1 MKKDLLEK
9 PFPNSVIKSRRGS
22 FGKSLSYVEGSE
34 YIRRLNDAF
43 DSAWS
48 FEIVEHQTIGK
59 EMLVLGKLTA
69 GDMVKMAFGGSTIT
83 TNRDTGELVSQVDD
97 LKSAATDALKK
108 ACSLLG
114 IGLHLYSV
122 PASSK
127 KETPQPETIRG
138 RARRDSTKKPN
149 QPPPRLTQKQL
160 SAIWSYGRSLGM
172 TADQIR
178 NRCQRAFS
186 VFPEFLSKSD
196 ASSFISELNEESQE
210 ARR

>member
-9 PFPNSVIKSRRGS
+9 PFPQSVIKSRKGS

-48 FEIVEHQTIGK
+48 FEVIEYKELGK

-97 LKSAATDALKK
+97 LKSASTDALKK

-122 PASSK
+122 PATSTK
-127 KETPQPETIRG
+127 KETPQPRSDGDRTH
-138 RARRDSTKKPN
+138 RDSTKKPT
-149 QPPPRLTQKQL
+149 QPRLTQKQL
-160 SAIWSYGRSLGM
+160 SAIWGYGRSLGM

-178 NRCQRAFS
+178 SLCQQQFG
-186 VFPEFLSKSD
+186 VYPEFMTKAD
-196 ASSFISELNEESQE
+196 ASTFIGKMDKKLNGAS
-210 ARR
+210 R